1 MEFLFLLFLIFF
13 FFFARCNL
21 EHLSVR
27 STLRSLI
34 VNRRDF
40 FQIQRMERMRNLFLL
55 VSIEVLDEEI
65 P

>member
-1 MEFLFLLFLIFF
+1 MEFLFLFFLIFF
-13 FFFARCNL
+13 FSHDVIWNICLF
-21 EHLSVR
+21 
-27 STLRSLI
+27 TLRSLI